1 MPANARSRAL
11 MNANVL
17 TPVAGSASELHRAE
31 AILMRDGAIA
41 WVGSEHEVRERAP
54 AGTEFVDLRGRTVVP
69 GFVDAHIHPI
79 FYGLSLEGVPCL
91 PPDVTSIAD
100 LQHGIEER
108 ALGGETDDW
117 IWGQGYDDTRLVEGR
132 HPTRDDLDLPAAGR
146 PVVLTRVC
154 GHMCVA
160 NSRALELAGIDATTP
175 DPPGGRIER
184 DAAGEPTG
192 LLLETAESLVLRH
205 VSSEREHVLRALR
218 LVSDDLLRHGIT
230 TCCDAWLGYSEGA
243 AEPDIWTEAL
253 ASGVF
258 RPGISFLVHHEL
270 WRQRPDLPDTS
281 LDIIGVKVVADGSV
295 SGGSAGLAE
304 PFLDG
309 EDHRLFVFEP
319 EELNELCADV
329 SSHGLVAAIHAMGDR
344 AISMALDAVEA
355 AEGRAVAQHPARPG
369 SRIEHCTLPSPFDI
383 ERMARLGVTPV
394 MQPIFLFAEGEAYLE
409 RLGTERSAWA
419 NPARAMIDAGVRV
432 ALGSDAPATTWSEPT
447 DVMLG
452 IQTSVARRTW
462 AGSSLGIAQSTT
474 VAEAVIGYTAN
485 AASAAGFGGDR
496 GMLEAG
502 RRADLAVLSEDPLG
516 APIERIRDVEVV
528 ATILAGELVFGAL

>member
-1 MPANARSRAL
+1 MPADARSRAL

-17 TPVAGSASELHRAE
+17 TPVAGSAAELRRAE
-31 AILMRDGAIA
+31 AVLTGDGAIA

-91 PPDVTSIAD
+91 PPHVTSIAD
-100 LQHGIEER
+100 LRRGIEER
-108 ALGGETDDW
+108 ALSTKTDDW

-132 HPTRDDLDLPAAGR
+132 HPTRDDLDAPAGGR

-205 VSSEREHVLRALR
+205 VSHDREHVLRALR
-218 LVSDDLLRHGIT
+218 RVSDDLIRHGIT
-230 TCCDAWLGYSEGA
+230 ACCDAWLGYSEGA

-253 ASGVF
+253 ASGAF

-270 WRQRPDLPDTS
+270 WRQRPDLPETA
-281 LDIIGVKVVADGSV
+281 LDVLGVKVVADGSV
-295 SGGSAGLAE
+295 SGGSAGLTD
-304 PFLDG
+304 PFLDD
-309 EDHRLFVFEP
+309 EDHRLFVFDP
-319 EELNELCADV
+319 EELNELCADIG
-329 SSHGLVAAIHAMGDR
+329 SRGLVAAIHAMGDR
-344 AISMALDAVEA
+344 AITMALDAVEVSHDR
-355 AEGRAVAQHPARPG
+355 GVAHTSARPG
-369 SRIEHCTLPSPFDI
+369 YRIEHCSLPSPSDI
-383 ERMARLGVTPV
+383 DRMARLGVTPV

-409 RLGTERSAWA
+409 RLGSERSGWS

-432 ALGSDAPATTWSEPT
+432 ALGSDAPATTWGEPT

-452 IQTSVARRTW
+452 IQTSVARLTW

-474 VAEAVIGYTAN
+474 VAEALIGYTAN

-502 RRADLAVLSEDPLG
+502 RRADLAVLSEDPLR
-516 APIERIRDVEVV
+516 APIEGIRDVEVV
-528 ATILAGELVFGAL
+528 ATILAGELAFGEL

>member
-1 MPANARSRAL
+1 MVELTGIRPCRRTRSRAL

-17 TPVAGSASELHRAE
+17 TPVAGSASELRRAD
-31 AILMRDGAIA
+31 AVLMRGGAIA
-41 WVGSEHEVRERAP
+41 SVGSEHEVRERAP

-100 LQHGIEER
+100 LRRGIEER

-132 HPTRDDLDLPAAGR
+132 HPTRDDLDAPAAGR

-218 LVSDDLLRHGIT
+218 RVSEDLLRHGIT
-230 TCCDAWLGYSEGA
+230 ACCDAWLGYSEGA
-243 AEPDIWTEAL
+243 AEPEIWTEAL
-253 ASGVF
+253 ASGAF
-258 RPGISFLVHHEL
+258 RPGISFLVHHDL

-281 LDIIGVKVVADGSV
+281 LNVIGVKVVADGSV

-304 PFLDG
+304 PFLDD
-309 EDHRLFVFEP
+309 EDHRLFVFDPGGAE
-319 EELNELCADV
+319 
-329 SSHGLVAAIHAMGDR
+329 R
-344 AISMALDAVEA
+344 AL
-355 AEGRAVAQHPARPG
+355 RRHQLARPG
-369 SRIEHCTLPSPFDI
+369 GRDPRHGRPGHLDG
-383 ERMARLGVTPV
+383 ARRRG
-394 MQPIFLFAEGEAYLE
+394 AGE
-409 RLGTERSAWA
+409 
-419 NPARAMIDAGVRV
+419 RV
-432 ALGSDAPATTWSEPT
+432 ARS
-447 DVMLG
+447 
-452 IQTSVARRTW
+452 RRTRPGPA
-462 AGSSLGIAQSTT
+462 AGSSTARCRARPTSSAWLG
-474 VAEAVIGYTAN
+474 
-485 AASAAGFGGDR
+485 SA
-496 GMLEAG
+496 
-502 RRADLAVLSEDPLG
+502 
-516 APIERIRDVEVV
+516 
-528 ATILAGELVFGAL
+528 